1 MSFLSDIRQVPKN
14 ITLWSPPLGRRGN
27 RKAAKRQN
35 PRQVLLTRVL
45 ARLLRFR
52 LCVPTVRWSG
62 KAQFV
67 IPARASLAAIAEVFI
82 LRSPGEKGGGAPSAA
97 PLSLLLICRWRIQA
111 GSRQFWRISEGSS
124 IVGVQQPR

>member
-14 ITLWSPPLGRRGN
+14 ITLWLPPLGRRGN

-45 ARLLRFR
+45 VRLLRFR
-52 LCVPTVRWSG
+52 LCVPTVRWSR

-67 IPARASLAAIAEVFI
+67 IPARAAQQPLRKFFI
-82 LRSPGEKGGGAPSAA
+82 LRSPGEKGGGPPSAA
-97 PLSLLLICRWRIQA
+97 PLSLLLIFRWRIQA
-111 GSRQFWRISEGSS
+111 GSRLFWWISESS
-124 IVGVQQPR
+124 RIVGVQ